1 MSADSMST
9 LKRALAILDLFS
21 LATPVLTAEEI
32 ISKLSYSAPTGYR
45 YILVGGQVMVQ
56 NGKITP
62 NAFPGMGIR
71 RGDK

>member
-45 YILVGGQVMVQ
+45 YIRDLS
-56 NGKITP
+56 
-62 NAFPGMGIR
+62 
-71 RGDK
+71 